1 MPKTF
6 PLPDPITV
14 VGDNDTQEV
23 KEITLRDPTRQDFRA
38 CGETPDV
45 VYAINYP
52 DGGQRFVVDYKL
64 IRRYTERLVDKTQ
77 MISLDDITDLSV
89 WQEIGVWLGEKLP
102 NLKN

>member
-6 PLPDPITV
+6 KLPEPITAA
-14 VGDNDTQEV
+14 GEKDAIEIT
-23 KEITLRDPTRQDFRA
+23 EITLRDPTRSDFWA
-38 CGETPDV
+38 CGGSPDV

-64 IRRYTERLVDKTQ
+64 IRKFADRLIDKSL
-77 MISLDDITDLSV
+77 MISLDEITDLAV